1 MASLV
6 AQTVKNL
13 PAMQMWIWFR
23 KVPWRRKWQPTPVFL
38 VGESHG
44 QRIPWTEESGRCPWG
59 YKESDTT
66 ERLTQCIWLIYPGES
81 LVIHALW
88 GLIFLFSTSNPLRLL
103 LLDNTTELVARA
115 WVLKSLR
122 WLFVI
127 LGALSVQWVVG
138 MPANAYQG

>member
-38 VGESHG
+38 IGESHG
-44 QRIPWTEESGRCPWG
+44 QRISWTEESGRCPWG

-88 GLIFLFSTSNPLRLL
+88 GLIFLFCTSNPLRLL
-103 LLDNTTELVARA
+103 LLDYTAELVARA